1 MKNYFLIVII
11 FSLLVLS
18 CKEEDVVVCYETNP
32 LEELEWLKTEIEY
45 LNQAD
50 SATAKYFYVSQAEY
64 KDSTIFIIANCCPF
78 CYTIMYA
85 YNCSGEIVGNLGYGD
100 DDIDIHILE
109 NATVIWRHD
118 DSGCLLEG

>member
-32 LEELEWLKTEIEY
+32 LEELEWLKTEIEN

-85 YNCSGEIVGNLGYGD
+85 YNCSGEIVGTLGYGE
-100 DDIDIHILE
+100 DDIDFSILE
-109 NATVIWRHD
+109 NANVIWRHD
-118 DSGCLLEG
+118 DFGCLVDG

>member
-32 LEELEWLKTEIEY
+32 LEELEWLKTEIEN

-50 SATAKYFYVSQAEY
+50 SATAKYFYPLFGPA
-64 KDSTIFIIANCCPF
+64 
-78 CYTIMYA
+78 
-85 YNCSGEIVGNLGYGD
+85 
-100 DDIDIHILE
+100 
-109 NATVIWRHD
+109 
-118 DSGCLLEG
+118 